1 MKFIDARNAL
11 IIDGD
16 DVVSNLVTT
25 VYGMVKLSRAQ
36 FGHESHES
44 QVQITSFHA

>member
-16 DVVSNLVTT
+16 DVVSNLVTIW
-25 VYGMVKLSRAQ
+25 YGKAERS
-36 FGHESHES
+36 S
-44 QVQITSFHA
+44 IWTWKPNNI